1 MKKRINLLSLMLM
14 LLTFGVQAQQAT
26 LQTTNQL
33 LVDSQNSSFF
43 NNNCAPQSSLKV
55 FNLAINDSSGL
66 GVCLSAMIVI
76 FIVLIVLFLF
86 FKLFAII
93 SIRSAENRKA
103 KLTGVKIKIS
113 KSEHIPGE
121 VYAAISMA
129 LYELNDDAHDIEH
142 AVLTIER
149 TRRPYSPWSS
159 KIYGMRQLPEK

>member
-1 MKKRINLLSLMLM
+1 MLM

-26 LQTTNQL
+26 QQTTNQL
-33 LVDSQNSSFF
+33 LVDSQKGNFFDNSV
-43 NNNCAPQSSLKV
+43 PQSNLKA

-66 GVCLSAMIVI
+66 GVCIAAMIVI
-76 FIVLIVLFLF
+76 SIVLIVLFLF

-103 KLTGVKIKIS
+103 KLTGVKIKAS
-113 KSEHIPGE
+113 KSEHVPGE

-129 LYELNDDAHDIEH
+129 LYELSNDAHDIEH
-142 AVLTIER
+142 MVLTIER

>member
-1 MKKRINLLSLMLM
+1 MLL
-14 LLTFGVQAQQAT
+14 LLTFGVQAQQVT
-26 LQTTNQL
+26 QQTTNQL
-33 LVDSQNSSFF
+33 LVDSQKSSLFDNSV
-43 NNNCAPQSSLKV
+43 PQSNLKA

-66 GVCLSAMIVI
+66 GVFLVAMIVI

-103 KLTGVKIKIS
+103 KLTGVKAS
-113 KSEHIPGE
+113 ESEHIPGE

-129 LYELNDDAHDIEH
+129 LYELSNDAHDIEH

-159 KIYGMRQLPEK
+159 KIYGMRQLPGK